1 MDKKEYI
8 ERGALIA
15 SLAKLESE
23 YEYADCSDL
32 YPFVYGTLTG
42 VRQSKTRVMA
52 APSSDVVEVVRC
64 KDCKHYDT
72 YFRKC
77 YLFCTHEY
85 HTELDVED
93 DHFCSH
99 GERREDG

>member
-23 YEYADCSDL
+23 YEYADGSDL

-64 KDCKHYDT
+64 RDCKYFLLYDRACDHPDGLVPGGGDQ
-72 YFRKC
+72 FCC
-77 YLFCTHEY
+77 Y
-85 HTELDVED
+85 
-93 DHFCSH
+93 
-99 GERREDG
+99 GERKGKN

>member
-1 MDKKEYI
+1 MNNDLISRIAVRDMLHDEMEAWGNCADEI
-8 ERGALIA
+8 EALLKANDALWEIPA
-15 SLAKLESE
+15 VDA
-23 YEYADCSDL
+23 
-32 YPFVYGTLTG
+32 
-42 VRQSKTRVMA
+42 
-52 APSSDVVEVVRC
+52 VEVVRC
-64 KDCKHYDT
+64 KDCIHYDT

-85 HTELDVED
+85 HTELEVED